1 MQKVVSVGI
10 EKPSVLSS
18 VRILAPRFDF
28 SDNPA
33 TAAPVPWRLAAVAP
47 FASFGPRFGIFVCFG
62 LLWCR
67 HLYFSHP
74 WVRRVIRC
82 WPTTWAKTRKIRVGC
97 QLATDRRRA
106 SVTAA
111 NTIELAPQTFYDSAM
126 NQLVEIAWEDVRLPF
141 NQWNS
146 LDQLWLYITR
156 NSHEFATSHC
166 YGESRTAKWLQFTAL
181 SETRYPIAG
190 VLQAGSALA
199 DRPVV
204 ARPNQP
210 LQLPSGEKV
219 TLFVGIPL
227 WFNLKRGEDIL
238 LDTPFALLS
247 DTWFGPDTRN
257 GEVCYACPTHAR
269 LSMEGVARSAF
280 KAITP
285 VEIHNEDGAPL
296 LIDKVNLPI
305 PNL

>member
-1 MQKVVSVGI
+1 
-10 EKPSVLSS
+10 
-18 VRILAPRFDF
+18 
-28 SDNPA
+28 
-33 TAAPVPWRLAAVAP
+33 
-47 FASFGPRFGIFVCFG
+47 
-62 LLWCR
+62 
-67 HLYFSHP
+67 
-74 WVRRVIRC
+74 
-82 WPTTWAKTRKIRVGC
+82 
-97 QLATDRRRA
+97 
-106 SVTAA
+106 
-111 NTIELAPQTFYDSAM
+111 M

-305 PNL
+305 PNLSLYRDAQRHWTSQVTITRSSTLTGGEVQISSGPPRYAKSPILLNQPRRRLEGGMLHKAMSLLLG